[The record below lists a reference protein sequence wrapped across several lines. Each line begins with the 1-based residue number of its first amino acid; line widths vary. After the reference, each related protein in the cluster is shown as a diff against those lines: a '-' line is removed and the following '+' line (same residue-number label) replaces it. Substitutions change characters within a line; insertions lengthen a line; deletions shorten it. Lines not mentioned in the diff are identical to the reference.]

1 MVYNLK
7 GRVFKW
13 LNDQMIKVKN
23 PYHKGYMYVEFLALK
38 RPASVEIKLLLMNLT
53 SFVIESADD
62 LNEYVF
68 VYL

>member
-1 MVYNLK
+1 
-7 GRVFKW
+7 
-13 LNDQMIKVKN
+13 MIKVKN
-23 PYHKGYMYVEFLALK
+23 PYHKDYMYVEYLVLK

-53 SFVIESADD
+53 SSVIESADD